1 MGAKFDDMKG
11 KAKEAAGDATD
22 NPGLEREGKL
32 DQAGANVKDKAEDVV
47 DTVKDK
53 LTDRH

>member
-1 MGAKFDDMKG
+1 MGAKFDDLKG

-22 NPGLEREGKL
+22 NPRLEREGKL
-32 DQAGANVKDKAEDVV
+32 DQAGANVKDKAEEVV

-53 LTDRH
+53 LDRH